1 MNLKYSSRLLSLA
14 VAGLCAG
21 VSSVALADFGIQP
34 SLELAASRQSNPQ
47 MSFAP
52 TPTGS
57 GALVRVDLPLDW
69 HGDVYSGYLK
79 PVLTAGFQQGNVVAG
94 IHDQRVD
101 FNVTRAEERSNVQ
114 LTASVTRSQL
124 YGQTAADVATFSS
137 YGTVQSRRAD
147 FSATY
152 AFTERLTGALGAGW
166 RQTKYT
172 PATVSALDFTY
183 PSARGQLAFAVTP
196 KLKVQFGIAAGKL
209 SVPGV
214 NVHSEE
220 KSATATFVWTPVE
233 GMEIQLGGG
242 PTKTTQQPSSLSRT
256 NANYTASVN
265 WNRPTFDISLFGRRG
280 VVPTSGGVLTS
291 QSDYGFSGAYR
302 TTERLSFNGT
312 LARSKFSQ
320 QIVGIDLGGRAYT
333 RIDFGATYQLT
344 EQWGLSGGF
353 GRGRLEQTF
362 NFLNREP
369 GKAISSIYSLR
380 LIRSFGR
387 QSFN

>member
-1 MNLKYSSRLLSLA
+1 
-14 VAGLCAG
+14 VG
-21 VSSVALADFGIQP
+21 
-34 SLELAASRQSNPQ
+34 
-47 MSFAP
+47 
-52 TPTGS
+52 
-57 GALVRVDLPLDW
+57 LPLDW
-69 HGDVYSGYLK
+69 HGDIYSGYLK

-94 IHDQRVD
+94 IHDQRLD
-101 FNVTRAEERSNVQ
+101 FNVTRAVERSNVQ

-137 YGTVQSRRAD
+137 FGNVQSARAD
-147 FSATY
+147 MSATY

-196 KLKVQFGIAAGKL
+196 KLKVQLGIAAGRL

-214 NVHSEE
+214 SVRSEE
-220 KSATATFVWTPVE
+220 KSATATLVWTPVE
-233 GMEIQLGGG
+233 GMQIQLGGG
-242 PTKTTQQPSSLSRT
+242 PTKTTQQPNSVART
-256 NANYTASVN
+256 NTNYTASVN
-265 WNRPTFDISLFGRRG
+265 WNRPKFDVSLFGRRG

-312 LARSKFSQ
+312 LARSKFDQ
-320 QIVGIDLGGRAYT
+320 EIVGIDLGGRAYT
-333 RIDFGATYQLT
+333 RIDLGATYQLT
-344 EQWGLSGGF
+344 EQWGLGVGF

-369 GKAISSIYSLR
+369 GKATSSIYSLR

-387 QSFN
+387 QSLN